1 MPKKISALLA
11 AVAVVALALLLNPS
25 PEKHRTKIKQ
35 AIAQRSPLA
44 GALGVGV
51 MTAFVSTYHS
61 LGVLSYT
68 EVDNRLIT
76 LGAFGGVFLVN

>member
-25 PEKHRTKIKQ
+25 PEKHRAKIKE
-35 AIAQRSPLA
+35 AIARRSPLA
-44 GALGVGV
+44 GALGIGA

-68 EVDNRLIT
+68 EVDGRMIA
-76 LGAFGGVFLVN
+76 LGAFGGVFLLN

>member
-25 PEKHRTKIKQ
+25 PEKHRTKIKE